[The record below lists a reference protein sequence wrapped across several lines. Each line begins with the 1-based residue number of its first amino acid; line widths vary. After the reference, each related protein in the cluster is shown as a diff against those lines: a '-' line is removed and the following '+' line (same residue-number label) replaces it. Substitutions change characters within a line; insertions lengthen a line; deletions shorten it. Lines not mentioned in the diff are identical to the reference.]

1 MVFISD
7 GRGNMWDERELR
19 EIWAALAYELFEL
32 RGSRGHWRGELA
44 PSPLATATAISA
56 LCVRLKRADDA
67 LSETEREV
75 IRDSVIRGTAY
86 LLSTQNR
93 DGGWGDT
100 DRSRS
105 NIATAYLTQAAL
117 VLAKPYTKQLQGID
131 RALSALEA
139 YIVRQ
144 GGREGLRVRYGSDRT
159 FVAPI
164 ATNLALA
171 GLIDWREVPALPF
184 ELAAFPQGLYRFLR
198 LPVVSYAIPALVAV
212 GQVRFHF
219 APTGVSPWRM
229 ARRAVRDITL
239 GVVRKML
246 PESGGFLEAVPL
258 TAFVVMSLCGM
269 GRTEDDIVARGV
281 AFLLRLQR
289 ECGAWPVDS
298 DLAVWTT
305 TLAANALHA
314 SGVTQV
320 SRLVSLEWLLASQ
333 HRERHPFTG
342 AAPGGWAWTDLP
354 GGVPDAD
361 DTSGALLALAGMWDQ
376 ASPDRRA
383 EILQAA
389 RQGLQWLLDLQ
400 NGDGGWP
407 TFCRGWGR
415 LPFDRSGVDLTA
427 HAVRALMAWKKTLSR
442 TDSSASSV
450 DTRRG
455 SRLRRTQRRTER
467 AIVRGMTF
475 LRKRQRGDGSWL
487 PLWFGNEWAENEE
500 NPIYGTAR
508 TILAFSDAGRRTDPC
523 VLRAVDWLRR
533 RQGPDG
539 TWHAF
544 ADRPIRG
551 QDQDVPP
558 CGGIEETALALSAL
572 FEFCD
577 GPDESRAYARGLA
590 ALATAVREGRHRTAS
605 PIGLYF
611 ARLWY
616 YERMYPIVFAL
627 EAIGRALRRLG
638 IPPPRLDHD
647 RENDLSA

>member
-1 MVFISD
+1 MP
-7 GRGNMWDERELR
+7 DEPELR
-19 EIWAALAYELFEL
+19 EIWAGLAHELLEL
-32 RGSRGHWRGELA
+32 RGSSGHWRGELA
-44 PSPLATATAISA
+44 PSPLATATAVSA
-56 LCVRLKRADDA
+56 LCVRLKSSEDA
-67 LSETEREV
+67 LSPTKREA
-75 IRDSVIRGTAY
+75 IRAAIVRGAAY

-117 VLAKPYTKQLQGID
+117 LLAKPYVHELQGID
-131 RALSALEA
+131 RALPALEA
-139 YIVRQ
+139 YIRRQ
-144 GGREGLRVRYGSDRT
+144 GELEGLRARYGTDRT

-171 GLIDWREVPALPF
+171 GLIAWREVPALPF
-184 ELAAFPQGLYRFLR
+184 ELAAFPQGMYRFLR

-219 APTGVSPWRM
+219 APTGVFPWRM
-229 ARRAVRDITL
+229 VRRAVRDFTL
-239 GVVRKML
+239 TVVRKML

-269 GRTEDDIVARGV
+269 GRTEDDVVTRGV

-289 ECGAWPVDS
+289 DCGAWPVDS

-305 TLAANALHA
+305 TLAANALRVC
-314 SGVTQV
+314 GVSQL

-361 DTSGALLALAGMWDQ
+361 DTSGALLALAGMRHE
-376 ASPDRRA
+376 ASHAQRSKIFRA
-383 EILQAA
+383 AS
-389 RQGLQWLLDLQ
+389 QGLQWLLALQ
-400 NGDGGWP
+400 NSDGGWP

-427 HAVRALMAWKKTLSR
+427 HAIRALTAWKHTVSHG
-442 TDSSASSV
+442 DIAAASV
-450 DTRRG
+450 EPDRRSEIHEMHRAMDRAIAAG
-455 SRLRRTQRRTER
+455 LAFLRRKQRD
-467 AIVRGMTF
+467 
-475 LRKRQRGDGSWL
+475 DGSWL
-487 PLWFGNEWAENEE
+487 PLWFGNEWANHEE

-508 TILAFSDAGRRTDPC
+508 TILAFIDAGLRTDPC
-523 VLRAVDWLRR
+523 VLRAVDWLKQ

-539 TWHAF
+539 EWHAF
-544 ADRPIRG
+544 NDRPFSA
-551 QDQDVPP
+551 QEQDVPP
-558 CGGIEETALALSAL
+558 CNGIEETALALSAL
-572 FEFCD
+572 SEFCD
-577 GPDESRAYARGLA
+577 GPDESRVYARGLA
-590 ALATAVREGRHRTAS
+590 ALAAAVREGRHRTAS

-627 EAIGRALRRLG
+627 EAVGRALRRLG
-638 IPPPRLDHD
+638 IPPPHLDPYPGSD
-647 RENDLSA
+647 SSD

>member
-7 GRGNMWDERELR
+7 GRGNMADERELR
-19 EIWAALAYELFEL
+19 EIWAGLAHELLEL
-32 RGSRGHWRGELA
+32 RGSGGHWRGELA
-44 PSPLATATAISA
+44 PSPLATATAVSA
-56 LCVRLKRADDA
+56 LCVRLKSSKDA
-67 LSETEREV
+67 LRPTEREV
-75 IRDSVIRGTAY
+75 IHDSIVRGAAY
-86 LLSTQNR
+86 LLSTQNE

-105 NIATAYLTQAAL
+105 NIATAYLAYAAL
-117 VLAKPYTKQLQGID
+117 LLAKPYADELQGID
-131 RALSALEA
+131 RALPALEA
-139 YIVRQ
+139 YILRQ
-144 GGREGLRVRYGSDRT
+144 GELEGLRTRYGTDRT

-184 ELAAFPQGLYRFLR
+184 ELAAFPQGMYRFLR

-219 APTGVSPWRM
+219 APTAFSPWRM
-229 ARRAVRDITL
+229 VRRAVRNSTL
-239 GVVRKML
+239 EVVRKML

-269 GRTEDDIVARGV
+269 GRTEDDVAARGV

-320 SRLVSLEWLLASQ
+320 SQLVSLEWLLASQ

-342 AAPGGWAWTDLP
+342 ASPGGWAWTDLP

-361 DTSGALLALAGMWDQ
+361 DTSGALLALAGM
-376 ASPDRRA
+376 RREVSHA
-383 EILQAA
+383 RRSEIFQAA
-389 RQGLQWLLDLQ
+389 SRGLQWLLELQ
-400 NGDGGWP
+400 NSDGGWP

-427 HAVRALMAWKKTLSR
+427 HAIRALTAWKHTAFHG
-442 TDSSASSV
+442 DSAASSV
-450 DTRRG
+450 QSDRKSTIHPMRRAMDRAIAAG
-455 SRLRRTQRRTER
+455 LAFLRR
-467 AIVRGMTF
+467 
-475 LRKRQRGDGSWL
+475 RQREDGSWL
-487 PLWFGNEWAENEE
+487 PLWFGNEWANHEE

-508 TILAFSDAGRRTDPC
+508 TILAFSDAGSRTDPC
-523 VLRAVDWLRR
+523 VLRAVDWLMR

-539 TWHAF
+539 EWHAF
-544 ADRPIRG
+544 NANPISAQDR
-551 QDQDVPP
+551 DVPP
-558 CGGIEETALALSAL
+558 CNGIEETALALSAL
-572 FEFCD
+572 AEFCD
-577 GPDESRAYARGLA
+577 GPDQSRAYARGLA
-590 ALATAVREGRHRTAS
+590 ALTTAVREGRHRTAS

-616 YERMYPIVFAL
+616 YERMYPIVFAM
-627 EAIGRALRRLG
+627 EAVGRALRRLG
-638 IPPPRLDHD
+638 IPPPRLDPNPGSD
-647 RENDLSA
+647 S

>member
-1 MVFISD
+1 M
-7 GRGNMWDERELR
+7 
-19 EIWAALAYELFEL
+19 
-32 RGSRGHWRGELA
+32 
-44 PSPLATATAISA
+44 
-56 LCVRLKRADDA
+56 
-67 LSETEREV
+67 
-75 IRDSVIRGTAY
+75 
-86 LLSTQNR
+86 
-93 DGGWGDT
+93 
-100 DRSRS
+100 
-105 NIATAYLTQAAL
+105 
-117 VLAKPYTKQLQGID
+117 
-131 RALSALEA
+131 
-139 YIVRQ
+139 
-144 GGREGLRVRYGSDRT
+144 EGLRTRYGTDRT

-171 GLIDWREVPALPF
+171 GLIDWRQVPPLPF

-219 APTGVSPWRM
+219 APTAVPPWRM
-229 ARRAVRDITL
+229 ARRAVRDSTL
-239 GVVRKML
+239 GVVRKMQ

-269 GRTEDDIVARGV
+269 GRTEDVIVARGV
-281 AFLLRLQR
+281 EFLLRLQR
-289 ECGAWPVDS
+289 DGGAWPVDS

-305 TLAANALHA
+305 TLAANALLA
-314 SGVTQV
+314 SGVSQV
-320 SRLVSLEWLLASQ
+320 SRLVSWEWLLASQ

-361 DTSGALLALAGMWDQ
+361 DTAGALLALAGIGEE
-376 ASPDRRA
+376 ASHARRT
-383 EILQAA
+383 EIFQAA
-389 RQGLQWLLDLQ
+389 RHGLQWLLDLQ
-400 NGDGGWP
+400 NRDGGWP

-427 HAVRALMAWKKTLSR
+427 HAVRALMAWKKAVSR
-442 TDSSASSV
+442 TDIPASSAELDCGS
-450 DTRRG
+450 TIQQLPRG
-455 SRLRRTQRRTER
+455 MER
-467 AIVRGMTF
+467 AIARGLAF

-508 TILAFSDAGRRTDPC
+508 TILAFSAAGLNMDPC
-523 VLRAVDWLRR
+523 VPRAVEWLKR
-533 RQGPDG
+533 RQSPDG

-544 ADRPIRG
+544 SLHTPQE

-558 CGGIEETALALSAL
+558 CHGIEETALALSAL
-572 FEFCD
+572 SEYCD
-577 GPDESRAYARGLA
+577 GPDESRAYDRGLA
-590 ALATAVREGRHRTAS
+590 ALASAVREGRHRTAS

-627 EAIGRALRRLG
+627 EAVGRALRRRG
-638 IPPPRLDHD
+638 ILPPLPDHD
-647 RENDLSA
+647 RWSDLSA